1 MQLGTGVMRAI
12 FFSYFLVTVLVVSAA
27 GVIFYFWGESEGMRD
42 FAVGVAQGA
51 ERESGRELDARAIEK
66 DVRVAGHL
74 VFVTSGAL
82 ALLGALIVALRSK
95 FKLSSIYSSQK
106 SMRRVRSGLVAVA
119 VLYLLNL
126 VFLFRL
132 L

>member
-1 MQLGTGVMRAI
+1 MSQRKGLMRAI

-27 GVIFYFWGESEGMRD
+27 GVIFYFWGESGGMRD

-51 ERESGRELDARAIEK
+51 ERESGRELDAVTIEK
-66 DVRVAGHL
+66 DVRVAGQL

-82 ALLGALIVALRSK
+82 ALLGALIVALRSR
-95 FKLSSIYSSQK
+95 FKLSSVYSTQK
-106 SMRRVRSGLVAVA
+106 GVRRARSGLLAVA
-119 VLYLLNL
+119 VLYLLNV
-126 VFLFRL
+126 VFLLRL